1 MEKVFDVSVVAIVKD
16 EETYLEEWIA
26 YHVAIGVEH
35 FFIFDNDSTDNTRRL
50 LRKYITLGLVTLID
64 WPMKPGQIF
73 AYNYAIKIF
82 GHTSKWMALIDIDE
96 FINVVDDVKIN
107 KFLEDF
113 ADYSQLLVPFL
124 FYGSSGHILRP
135 DGLVTQSYLHAE
147 AETDKVVKCIV
158 QPSRVAYADVHQ
170 CFTTDRRTVNEN
182 RQIVN
187 EGYRVEAA
195 SGKKI
200 SINHYYTKSME
211 EWIIKIRKGQDDE
224 KKKTL
229 ELFHAKDFKVP
240 NTSMTRYRDA
250 ITGTMARLDA
260 YEASPATFAPLSNL
274 SRLSY
279 ARAWFTRAHQAILGY
294 RSALIERKRDE
305 IVNRVD
311 LSRDQAVLNLKP
323 GIDGAEVV
331 AGAATVIED
340 AFRGF
345 FKEVLYRASAPG
357 PEVRVEIAASDLG
370 RYSLGAVVTSAGG
383 TVLTVVL
390 TGLLPNGNT
399 TEQTRTLRIQ
409 PGVSVI
415 LASIGEGSH
424 RCTALTIDVKDKQGT
439 SIESFD
445 LRRYF

>member
-35 FFIFDNDSTDNTRRL
+35 FFIFDNNSTDNTRQL

-82 GHTSKWMALIDIDE
+82 GLTSKWMALIDIDE
-96 FINVVDDVKIN
+96 FINVVDDVKID
-107 KFLEDF
+107 KFLEGY

-170 CFTTDRRTVNEN
+170 CFTIDRQTVNEN
-182 RQIVN
+182 REIVH

-211 EWIIKIRKGQDDE
+211 EWIGKIRKGQDDE

-279 ARAWFTRAHQAILGY
+279 SRAWFTRAHQSILGY
-294 RSALIERKRDE
+294 RSALVERKRDAV
-305 IVNRVD
+305 VNKVD
-311 LSRDQAVLNLKP
+311 LSRDQAILNLKP
-323 GIDGAEVV
+323 EIDGDEVV
-331 AGAATVIED
+331 SGAASAIED
-340 AFRGF
+340 GFRGF
-345 FKEVLYRASAPG
+345 FKEVLYQASAPG
-357 PEVRVEIAASDLG
+357 PEVSAAITASDFG
-370 RYSLGAVVTSAGG
+370 RYSFNAVVTSTEG
-383 TVLTVVL
+383 TVLKVVIA
-390 TGLLPNGNT
+390 GLSPNGDAI
-399 TEQTRTLRIQ
+399 EQTRTMRIQ
-409 PGVSVI
+409 PGRSVI
-415 LASIGEGSH
+415 VASIGEASH
-424 RCTALTIDVKDKQGT
+424 RCTSLTIDVKDKQNT
-439 SIESFD
+439 SINSFD